1 MTSGPPIS
9 PTLMSMAVV
18 LTDVQW
24 LAAAEYLSFEDCQM
38 FAEANPAFAWRFFGQ
53 SSFTANSF
61 GRFTDQRVKERY
73 RPRSILPF
81 YFLSRDYGIAGNAS
95 GCAPMAPNLRQLV
108 AASVQRHIIRGLPLD
123 HKDVTRNV
131 LRHYLLLRVSR
142 VQFDGVIG
150 TWDGIVILREQGN
163 IVARPVLDFLVH
175 DMPTAEGE
183 ARFVF
188 IAPNEPEIYAYS
200 LYVTGGILEGLR
212 ATVRRPTDSEH
223 SDWLYLFDSVSGVE
237 DERVLELPPRSSA
250 RVRGLNNIF
259 APRTDAAAFGTA
271 LRSGGTAWVMPR
283 ADAIV
288 TTGIGGVFGVD
299 YEYIVFF
306 RRELGTVIVSAAYRF
321 VPTDENDARLFR
333 IRIDTPHFGPP
344 PIIVAKRIDNAYES
358 FKLAVVIVSVARVTV
373 DVIGRSDSI
382 TNALV
387 HMDSFRLAGSTLYR
401 HNFNQTAFFE
411 HGVQTYARN
420 NRVLLQFRL
429 NNNEDGSLLINC
441 DTREITFRERELRP
455 FVLRSDFT

>member
-1 MTSGPPIS
+1 MTTAPPV
-9 PTLMSMAVV
+9 LMTMAAV
-18 LTDVQW
+18 LTDLQW
-24 LAAAEYLSFEDCQM
+24 LETAEYLSFEDCQKL
-38 FAEANPAFAWRFFGQ
+38 AAANPAFAWRFFGQ
-53 SSFTANSF
+53 RWFTANSF
-61 GRFTDQRVKERY
+61 GRHANQIVEQRY
-73 RPRSILPF
+73 HPRSALLF
-81 YFLSRDYGIAGNAS
+81 YFLRRDYGISGSAS

-108 AASVQRHIIRGLPLD
+108 AASAQRHIIRDRPLD
-123 HKDVTRNV
+123 HKDVIRDV
-131 LRHYLLLRVSR
+131 LRHYLLLRVGR
-142 VQFDGVIG
+142 VQLDGVIG

-163 IVARPVLDFLVH
+163 IVARPVLDLLMR
-175 DMPTAEGE
+175 DTPTAEEE
-183 ARFVF
+183 ARFII

-200 LYVTGGILEGLR
+200 LYITGGILEGLR

-223 SDWLYLFDSVSGVE
+223 SDWLYLFDSVSGSE
-237 DERVLELPPRSSA
+237 DGRVLELPPRSSA

-306 RRELGTVIVSAAYRF
+306 RRKLGTVIVSAAYRF

-333 IRIDTPHFGPP
+333 IRIDTPQFGPQ

-387 HMDSFRLAGSTLYR
+387 HMDSFRLEGSTLYR
-401 HNFNQTAFFE
+401 RNFNQTAFFE

-429 NNNEDGSLLINC
+429 NDNEDGSLLINC